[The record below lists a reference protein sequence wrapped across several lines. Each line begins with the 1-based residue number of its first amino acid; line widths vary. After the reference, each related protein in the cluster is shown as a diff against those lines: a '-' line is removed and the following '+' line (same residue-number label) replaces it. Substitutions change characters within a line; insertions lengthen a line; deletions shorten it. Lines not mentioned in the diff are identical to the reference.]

1 MLQGYLA
8 ELKKIKLLSRE
19 EEKLLWE
26 KEAGGDEAAHQKL
39 ISAYQ
44 PLVFKI
50 AMGFHMA
57 KEITMELIQEGT
69 VGLLEAAESY
79 DYTKGVA
86 FSLFAMHR
94 IRGSMCDFLA
104 REYAQTAISL
114 DKEAYDGYCL
124 ADRMP
129 SLFPEPEEVAE
140 RHAVAER
147 VTQAVERLPY
157 KEQKVLRGIFL
168 ENKTPADLA
177 ADINVTAGHV
187 YRLEKQG
194 VKRIRGMLSRFINEL
209 KK

>member
-1 MLQGYLA
+1 
-8 ELKKIKLLSRE
+8 
-19 EEKLLWE
+19 
-26 KEAGGDEAAHQKL
+26 
-39 ISAYQ
+39 
-44 PLVFKI
+44 
-50 AMGFHMA
+50 
-57 KEITMELIQEGT
+57 
-69 VGLLEAAESY
+69 
-79 DYTKGVA
+79 
-86 FSLFAMHR
+86 
-94 IRGSMCDFLA
+94 MCDFLA